1 MALMWPGATAP
12 ERRDAT
18 SSATTDRLLRKD
30 VRLRCVGTKADDHR
44 DVLNIPSL
52 AEHHDADDCVDRVVA
67 SFVKLL
73 A

>member
-1 MALMWPGATAP
+1 VL
-12 ERRDAT
+12 RDELDAAVPRPIVG
-18 SSATTDRLLRKD
+18 SGRMFA
-30 VRLRCVGTKADDHR
+30 LRCVGTKADDHR

-52 AEHHDADDCVDRVVA
+52 TERSDADDCVDQVVA